1 MPAHQPMPAHASPG
15 NGPQH
20 WNCWKLQKAWATD
33 SNSFKSVQSWRWHD
47 AQCGHRRK
55 KENSHSAFALA
66 GPYPVFCSLS
76 HACWNMLEPN
86 HGQAMAILSFRRLQG
101 STSTWAEGILQAP
114 CRWQSSRL
122 EWSRLVAWKLHSL
135 TNRIRHSRKVNQSL
149 LQKIPKVS
157 TSALFWGVLN
167 YNAWFQWVALPQYAR
182 FWGDLAGSRQ
192 PVMINPHELP
202 SGKLT

>member
-1 MPAHQPMPAHASPG
+1 M
-15 NGPQH
+15 
-20 WNCWKLQKAWATD
+20 WAQEKKRKFSQCFRT
-33 SNSFKSVQSWRWHD
+33 SWPVSSFLF
-47 AQCGHRRK
+47 
-55 KENSHSAFALA
+55 AFAR
-66 GPYPVFCSLS
+66 
-76 HACWNMLEPN
+76 MLEHVGTKPWAG
-86 HGQAMAILSFRRLQG
+86 HGHSQLP
-101 STSTWAEGILQAP
+101 TSARQHIYMGWRDPSSP

-182 FWGDLAGSRQ
+182 FWGDLAGSCQ